1 MHSPSRQSSCHCE
14 LLCRDVQFALLAGGA
29 VAEVENDGRGAPS
42 ARRAQ
47 GARSPSTARVIMSKK
62 ESVLDLNKHLDQP
75 VLVKFA
81 GGREVTGILKGA
93 GVVCVSVVALSM
105 IVTVV
110 TGYDPLVN
118 IVLDETVE
126 YIREADDP
134 YRLTDQTRNLGLT
147 VCRGTAVMLIAPV
160 AGSQE
165 IDNPFVQNEQPSL
178 T

>member
-81 GGREVTGILKGA
+81 GGREVTGILKG
-93 GVVCVSVVALSM
+93 
-105 IVTVV
+105 
-110 TGYDPLVN
+110 YDPLVN